1 MSESYTRFLA
11 LSDQDRKDVFEAA
24 ADRLDTLPSYVEKNF
39 WVCFVLNALYNRLP
53 DSHPQLLF
61 KGGTALSKAFGLIR
75 RFSEDIDLVV
85 YRDGLGFGADRDPT
99 NPEGISGKKRK
110 ALFDEL
116 KEACGAYICGDLAA
130 ALGPLLD
137 ERCEI
142 VRDDEDSDQQ
152 TLLIEYP
159 TLYPSADLP
168 YVLPRVKLEAGARS
182 ALDPNVM
189 ASVTPYIAGDLAEDW
204 SFEIGNIHVIS
215 PARTYLEKLLILH
228 GAFCG
233 HRDENRVPTDKDR
246 ISRHYYD
253 VAMITGTDIGGA
265 ALADEALLT
274 AVREHNL
281 IAFKQAWKKFDE
293 AIPGSLRVVPSD
305 ELRAAIEKD
314 YEAMQGMMLGD
325 APPFDWVIEQL
336 QMAEDTINRREPAAP
351 PGAP

>member
-1 MSESYTRFLA
+1 MSENYARFLV

-24 ADRLDTLPSYVEKNF
+24 ADRLDTLPSYVEKDF
-39 WVCFVLNALYNRLP
+39 WVCFVLDVLYNRLP
-53 DSHPQLLF
+53 HGHPQLLF

-85 YRDGLGFGADRDPT
+85 YRDGLGFEADRDPT
-99 NPEGISGKKRK
+99 NPEGISRKKRK

-116 KEACGAYICGDLAA
+116 REACTAYIRGDLAA
-130 ALGPLLD
+130 ALRPLLD
-137 ERCEI
+137 ERCRI
-142 VRDDEDSDQQ
+142 VPDEEDRDQQ

-159 TLYPSADLP
+159 TLYPSADVP

-189 ASVTPYIAGDLAEDW
+189 ASVTPYIADDLADRW
-204 SFEIGNIHVIS
+204 SFEVSNIHVIT
-215 PARTYLEKLLILH
+215 PGRTYLEKLLILH

-233 HRDENRVPTDKDR
+233 HRDADRLPADRDRV
-246 ISRHYYD
+246 SRHYYD
-253 VAMITGTDIGGA
+253 VAMITGTEVGNA

-293 AIPGSLRVVPSD
+293 AVPGSLCIVPRA
-305 ELRAAIEKD
+305 ELRAVIEKD
-314 YEAMQGMMLGD
+314 YAAMQGMMLGD
-325 APPFDWVIEQL
+325 APPFDWVMDQL
-336 QMAEDTINRREPAAP
+336 QIAQDKINRL
-351 PGAP
+351 

>member
-1 MSESYTRFLA
+1 MNESYARFLA
-11 LSDQDRKDVFEAA
+11 LSDQDRKDVFESAA
-24 ADRLDTLPSYVEKNF
+24 ERLDTLPSYVEKDF
-39 WVCFVLNALYNRLP
+39 WVCFVLEVLYNRLP
-53 DSHPQLLF
+53 AGHPQLLF
-61 KGGTALSKAFGLIR
+61 KGGTALSKAYGLIR

-116 KEACGAYICGDLAA
+116 REACGAYIRGDLAA
-130 ALGPLLD
+130 ALGRLLD

-142 VRDDEDSDQQ
+142 VPDEEDGDQQ

-182 ALDPNVM
+182 ALDPNAMV
-189 ASVTPYIAGDLAEDW
+189 SVTPYIADDLADGW
-204 SFEIGNIHVIS
+204 SFEVRNIHVIT
-215 PARTYLEKLLILH
+215 PGRTYLEKLLILH

-233 HRDENRVPTDKDR
+233 HRDAGRLPADKDR
-246 ISRHYYD
+246 VSRHYYD
-253 VAMITGTDIGGA
+253 VAMITGTEVGNS

-293 AIPGSLRVVPSD
+293 AVPGSLRIVPPA
-305 ELRAAIEKD
+305 ELRAVIEKD
-314 YEAMQGMMLGD
+314 YAAMQGMMLGD
-325 APPFDWVIEQL
+325 APPFDWVMDQIQI
-336 QMAEDTINRREPAAP
+336 AEDKINRL
-351 PGAP
+351 

>member
-1 MSESYTRFLA
+1 MSENYARFLV

-24 ADRLDTLPSYVEKNF
+24 ADRLDTLPSYVEKDF
-39 WVCFVLNALYNRLP
+39 WVCFVLDALYNRLP
-53 DSHPQLLF
+53 DGHPQLLF
-61 KGGTALSKAFGLIR
+61 KGGTALSKAYGLIR

-85 YRDGLGFGADRDPT
+85 YRDGLGFRADRDPT
-99 NPEGISGKKRK
+99 NPEGVSRKKRK

-116 KEACGAYICGDLAA
+116 REACGAYIRGDLAA

-137 ERCEI
+137 ERCRI
-142 VRDDEDSDQQ
+142 VPDEEDRDQQ

-182 ALDPNVM
+182 ALDPNAMV
-189 ASVTPYIAGDLAEDW
+189 SVTPYIADDLADGW
-204 SFEIGNIHVIS
+204 SFEVSNVHVIT
-215 PARTYLEKLLILH
+215 PGRTYLEKLLILH

-233 HRDENRVPTDKDR
+233 HRDAGRLPADRDRV
-246 ISRHYYD
+246 SRHYYD
-253 VAMITGTDIGGA
+253 VAMITGTEVGNA

-293 AIPGSLRVVPSD
+293 AVPGSLCIVPRA
-305 ELRAAIEKD
+305 ELRAVIEKD
-314 YEAMQGMMLGD
+314 YAAMQGMMLGD
-325 APPFDWVIEQL
+325 APPFDWVMDQL
-336 QMAEDTINRREPAAP
+336 QIAEEKINRL
-351 PGAP
+351 